1 MADVARVSAVLPEAD
16 DRDRIAKLVSQTIGL
31 TRGDPAPDETPW
43 AIRSFFEALAMEQ
56 PLVVV
61 LDDLQWAQPPLL
73 DLVEHIADWTRDASI
88 LLIVL
93 ARPEL
98 LELRPAWGG
107 GKRSAT
113 SISLEPLD
121 AEETGQLIDNLLGR
135 ADVPPTVFERIRT
148 AAEGNPLFVEE
159 LLEMLIDE
167 GALARTNGN
176 WTARRDLAALAVPPT
191 IQALLAARLDGLGGG
206 ERAVLEKGA
215 VEGTVFHRDAVAAL
229 APDNLRDA
237 VGATL
242 QTLTRR
248 EFVIPDRA
256 ELGGTEAFRFR
267 HQLIRDAAYHAI
279 AKQSRADL
287 HERFAEWMAV
297 SLADRLD
304 EFRAILAYHLEQAA
318 RYRRELDA
326 TDPSLALLA
335 ERAGPSSHSQ
345 GRRHWTAATSLAAP
359 ICCNG
364 RWPSG
369 SQRRADHCVALN
381 AWRSPQ
387 LDGGDA

>member
-1 MADVARVSAVLPEAD
+1 MGNPL
-16 DRDRIAKLVSQTIGL
+16 
-31 TRGDPAPDETPW
+31 
-43 AIRSFFEALAMEQ
+43 FFEALAAER

-73 DLVEHIADWTRDASI
+73 DLVEHIADWSRDAPI

-93 ARPEL
+93 ARQEL
-98 LELRPAWGG
+98 LEVRPAWGG

-121 AEETGQLIDNLLGR
+121 AEETAQLIDNLLGR
-135 ADVPPTVFERIRT
+135 ADVPPTVFDRIRA

-206 ERAVLEKGA
+206 ERAVLERGA

-237 VGATL
+237 VGSTL

-256 ELGGTEAFRFR
+256 ELGDGRHSASGISSSGTLRTRPSPNRAGRTSMSDSPSGWR
-267 HQLIRDAAYHAI
+267 LRSPSVSTSTARSWPTTSSRPLATVGSSMRLIQA
-279 AKQSRADL
+279 SRC
-287 HERFAEWMAV
+287 
-297 SLADRLD
+297 SLNG
-304 EFRAILAYHLEQAA
+304 
-318 RYRRELDA
+318 
-326 TDPSLALLA
+326 P
-335 ERAGPSSHSQ
+335 GPSSHSL
-345 GRRHWTAATSLAAP
+345 GRRH
-359 ICCNG
+359 
-364 RWPSG
+364 
-369 SQRRADHCVALN
+369 
-381 AWRSPQ
+381 
-387 LDGGDA
+387 